1 MADGSVIA
9 DGPLQETL
17 ARLDLPAAFADD
29 AGVVLDTVIGAHDDT
44 DKLSRL
50 DFKGGSIFVA
60 RRPEPLGRRLRC
72 RVHARDVSLTLE
84 RAEHTSILN
93 ILSATVVALAPTE
106 SPAHV
111 LARLHADGTPLLA
124 RITLRS
130 SRVLGLGPGL
140 PVWAQIKAVALL
152 D

>member
-1 MADGSVIA
+1 VVA

-29 AGVVLDTVIGAHDDT
+29 AGVVLETVIAAHEDADSLT
-44 DKLSRL
+44 RL
-50 DFKGGSIFVA
+50 EFSGGSIHVA
-60 RRPEPLGRRLRC
+60 RRPEPVGRRLRC

-93 ILSATVVALAPTE
+93 ILSATVVGVAPTE
-106 SPAHV
+106 TPSHV
-111 LARLHADGTPLLA
+111 LVRLRADGTPLLA

-130 SRVLGLGPGL
+130 SHALAIGPGL

-152 D
+152 E